1 MTTSVAPAPPRPR
14 AESPAFRG
22 PTGRRK
28 GRRTGLL
35 WFALPAIVL
44 YVLVVVYPTLSGAAL
59 AFTDSKGGRSAD
71 FIGLQNFVRLANDPA
86 ALASIVNTVVLT
98 VSLVVVQTIV
108 ALMLALGLHQR
119 LRSRGILRTVF
130 FLPFILPSLIV
141 GVLWQFLYSP
151 DGPIDSVLESVG
163 LGFLAP
169 LWLGDSSIALWSV
182 IVALIWQNV
191 GFSMVVYLAG
201 LEQIP
206 GELYEAAAID
216 GASSWRTFWNVTRP
230 LLGPATT
237 INLTLTM
244 VGALKIF
251 DQIFVMTSGG
261 PGYATDVLSLVTY
274 RQSFVLGNWGYGSAI
289 ALVLAMI
296 VAAAAFVQLWLRG
309 KVEVDR

>member
-1 MTTSVAPAPPRPR
+1 MSTSVAPTPPCI
-14 AESPAFRG
+14 AETP
-22 PTGRRK
+22 
-28 GRRTGLL
+28 RRTTRHHSRRGGFL
-35 WFALPAIVL
+35 WFALPAIIIYIAVM
-44 YVLVVVYPTLSGAAL
+44 VYPTIAGAAL
-59 AFTDSKGGRSAD
+59 AFTNSKGGRNFD
-71 FIGLQNFVRLANDPA
+71 FVGLANFERLANDPA
-86 ALASIVNTVVLT
+86 ALASIVNTIVLT
-98 VSLVVVQTIV
+98 IALVIVQTGL
-108 ALMLALGLHQR
+108 ALMLAIGLHRR
-119 LRSRGILRTVF
+119 LKSRGVLRTIF

-151 DGPIDSVLESVG
+151 SGPIDSVLDSIG
-163 LGFLAP
+163 LGFLSQ
-169 LWLGDSSIALWSV
+169 LWLGDASIALWSV

-191 GFSMVVYLAG
+191 GFSMVVYIAG

-206 GELYEAAAID
+206 EELYEAAAID
-216 GASSWRTFWNVTRP
+216 GAAGWRTFWNVTRP

-251 DQIFVMTSGG
+251 DQIFVMTGGG

-309 KVEVDR
+309 RVEVER